1 MPQSIPKGLTAE
13 HVRFAL
19 SELDYF
25 VGVTKSAE
33 NADLAYRYLV
43 DHTAWFVSH
52 AGTGLLRRIQAAFG
66 A

>member
-1 MPQSIPKGLTAE
+1 MPELLPLC
-13 HVRFAL
+13 HVDFAL

-25 VGVTKSAE
+25 AGVTKNEA

-43 DHTAWFVSH
+43 DHTAWFASE
-52 AGTGLLRRIQAAFG
+52 TGAAFLREVFNPH